1 MKTSE
6 QTSEIF
12 AALAKAQAVMG
23 SAKKDSANPFFKSKY
38 ADLAEV
44 MDTARKPLGDN
55 GLALLQEATNDTEH
69 VLITT
74 RVVHASGQWM
84 EFGPLS
90 IIPGK
95 RDAQGVVAAVTYGR
109 RAAAQ
114 AALGMA
120 AEDDDGNSTHQ
131 QGPKVQTG
139 QAAREAVEKVFA
151 TKLPP
156 PASAPVVTLPE
167 SAYLPS
173 MREPGDDSEPS
184 PVVPFGKNKGMK
196 LSELSEKQLVWY
208 FNAATE
214 NVADPAKEKYR
225 AKEQVWLNAISEEMG
240 KRGGA

>member
-6 QTSEIF
+6 QTNEIF

-95 RDAQGVVAAVTYGR
+95 KDAQGVVAAVTYGR

-156 PASAPVVTLPE
+156 PASAPMPTE
-167 SAYLPS
+167 
-173 MREPGDDSEPS
+173 REPGDDSEPS

-196 LSELSEKQLVWY
+196 LSELNEKQLVWY

-240 KRGGA
+240 KRQ

>member
-1 MKTSE
+1 MNTSTE
-6 QTSEIF
+6 TNEIF

-23 SAKKDSANPFFKSKY
+23 AAKKDSANPFFKSHY
-38 ADLAEV
+38 ADLAQV
-44 MDTARKPLGDN
+44 METARKPLGDN
-55 GLALLQEATNDTEH
+55 GLALVQEATNDAEH

-74 RVVHASGQWM
+74 RLVHASGQWV

-90 IIPGK
+90 IMPGK
-95 RDAQGVVAAVTYGR
+95 KDAQGTVAAVTYGR

-120 AEDDDGNSTHQ
+120 AEDDDGNSTQQ

-139 QAAREAVEKVFA
+139 QQAREAVEKVFA

-156 PASAPVVTLPE
+156 PMSAPMPVE
-167 SAYLPS
+167 
-173 MREPGDDSEPS
+173 REPGDDSEPS

-196 LSELSEKQLVWY
+196 LSELNDKQLVWY

-214 NVADPAKEKYR
+214 NIADPAKEKFR
-225 AKEQVWLNAISEEMG
+225 AKEQVWLNAISEEMA